1 MRVLGILCLRGKRAS
16 HTEGKKMTTMTN
28 TQIFVLAHQ
37 IARATKTA
45 AGSYRI
51 AFACAL
57 KDIYAGIVG
66 QKTTEQKLRD
76 MGFSPWTK
84 NDHKRIYVNV
94 EDLGKI
100 AKIEV
105 DMHNSCRVAQMWIDG
120 YSVKSTRAQ
129 SIARQGCFYDC
140 KSSTWH
146 ADSAIIDNLTI

>member
-1 MRVLGILCLRGKRAS
+1 MCLRGKRAS

-100 AKIEV
+100 ANIEV
-105 DMHNSCRVAQMWIDG
+105 DMHNSGRVAQMWIDG
-120 YSVKSTRAQ
+120 YSVKSTRAR
-129 SIARQGCFYDC
+129 SIAGQGCFYDC

>member
-105 DMHNSCRVAQMWIDG
+105 DMHNSGRVAQMWIDG
-120 YSVKSTRAQ
+120 YSIKSTRAQ

>member
-105 DMHNSCRVAQMWIDG
+105 DMHNSGRVAQMWIDG
-120 YSVKSTRAQ
+120 YPVKSTRAQ

>member
-84 NDHKRIYVNV
+84 NDRKRIYVNV

-105 DMHNSCRVAQMWIDG
+105 DMHNSGRVAQMWIDG

>member
-76 MGFSPWTK
+76 LGFGLWTK

-94 EDLGKI
+94 EDLCKI

-105 DMHNSCRVAQMWIDG
+105 DMHNSGRVAQMWIDG

>member
-105 DMHNSCRVAQMWIDG
+105 DMHNSGRVAQMWIDG
-120 YSVKSTRAQ
+120 YTVKSTRAQ